1 MRSGKLFLGVL
12 AGLAVGAVLGVLFAP
27 EKGANTRKRISRKT
41 EDLMDSVNEKIE
53 EKFEEVMDTVTGKLK
68 KVKKEGLSAKAE
80 IID

>member
-12 AGLAVGAVLGVLFAP
+12 AGLAAGAVLGVLFAP
-27 EKGANTRKRISRKT
+27 EKGSNTRKRISRKT

-68 KVKKEGLSAKAE
+68 KVKKEGSSAKAE

>member
-12 AGLAVGAVLGVLFAP
+12 AGLAAGAVLGVLFAP
-27 EKGANTRKRISRKT
+27 EKGSNTRKRISRKT
-41 EDLMDSVNEKIE
+41 EDLMDSVNERIE